1 MPKGVFL
8 MNMSKK
14 EYNAYVQRL
23 APKSPIW
30 KDLLNAFWTGGLI
43 CVLGQLIQ
51 NGWAAAGLDKDAA
64 GSATAISLIFL
75 SAVLTALSVYNC
87 IAKFAGAGTLVPITG
102 FAYSVVSPAMEYRS
116 EGLVT
121 GMAAKMF
128 TIAGPVIVY
137 GTVASVLYGVIYWLC
152 TAL

>member
-1 MPKGVFL
+1 MPKGGFL

-102 FAYSVVSPAMEYRS
+102 FANSVVSPAMEYRS